1 LRDIRAFSTGLLLS
15 AGLLPETRMISRPAI
30 DLVTPNPRLQ
40 REERLS
46 LRAAIIL
53 GSVASL
59 VLWLALA
66 DALVRWM

>member
-1 LRDIRAFSTGLLLS
+1 
-15 AGLLPETRMISRPAI
+15 MISRPAI

-59 VLWLALA
+59 VLWSVVAALGIRISGESKTPFA
-66 DALVRWM
+66 ED